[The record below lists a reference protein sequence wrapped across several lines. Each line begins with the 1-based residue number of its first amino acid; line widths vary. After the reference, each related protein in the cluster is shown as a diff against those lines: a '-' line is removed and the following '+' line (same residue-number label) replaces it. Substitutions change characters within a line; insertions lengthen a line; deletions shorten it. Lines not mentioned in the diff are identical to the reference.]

1 MKAAYII
8 AARRTAVAP
17 RNGAFRAIEAW
28 DLGATVI
35 RAVCADARVEV
46 AAVDEAIFGNALYG
60 GGNPARMAML
70 AASAPERLPA
80 LTVDTQCCAGLDAIL
95 LAASRIRAGEAD
107 IILAGGLESYS
118 RSPLRLRRP
127 LAPGEATIPYD
138 RPPFAPWPEK
148 DPDPM
153 DAAVAL
159 ARLRGVSRQ
168 AQEAYAAESH
178 RKALAHDPA
187 QDSAEEI
194 APLAGLTRDDFA
206 RRLTPALCARLPLLA
221 GDAAHGVTTA
231 TVAVEADAAAA
242 VLVVSE
248 DAAKRL
254 GAETLLWIVVGQR
267 IGVDPGQPTLAAGA
281 AAARLLAR
289 EGWPDIAAA
298 EIMEAFAVQAMA
310 AIADAG
316 LDPAC
321 VNRGGGALSRGHP
334 IGASGAIL
342 AVRLF
347 HELARE
353 APGAH
358 GLAAIAAV
366 GGLGAAML
374 CRRA

>member
-1 MKAAYII
+1 MTEAYII

-17 RNGAFRAIEAW
+17 RNGAYRGIEAG
-28 DLGATVI
+28 DLGALVI
-35 RAVCADARVEV
+35 RAVCADAGLPL
-46 AAVDEAIFGNALYG
+46 AQLDEAIFGNALYG
-60 GGNPARMAML
+60 GGNPARMAAL
-70 AASAPERLPA
+70 AAGVPEGVPA
-80 LTVDTQCCAGLDAIL
+80 LTVDTQCCSGLDAIL
-95 LAASRIRAGEAD
+95 LAASRVRAGEAE
-107 IILAGGLESYS
+107 IVVAGGIESYS

-127 LAPGEATIPYD
+127 LGPGGSPVAYD
-138 RPPFAPWPEK
+138 RPPFAPWPER
-148 DPDPM
+148 DPEPLE
-153 DAAVAL
+153 AAVAL

-178 RKALAHDPA
+178 RKALAHEPGT
-187 QDSAEEI
+187 EI
-194 APLAGLTRDDFA
+194 VPLAGLTRDAFA
-206 RRLTPALCARLPLLA
+206 RRLSPALRARLPLLA
-221 GDAAHGVTTA
+221 GDGEHGVTSA

-248 DAAKRL
+248 KAARRFGAAVALRL
-254 GAETLLWIVVGQR
+254 VGGQR
-267 IGVDPGQPTLAAGA
+267 VGVDPAQPTDAAGA
-281 AAARLLAR
+281 AAAALLAR
-289 EGWPDIAAA
+289 EGRPGIAAA
-298 EIMEAFAVQAMA
+298 EVMEAFAVQAMA
-310 AIADAG
+310 AIGDAA

-347 HELARE
+347 HELANE

-366 GGLGAAML
+366 GGVGAAML